1 VETAFCGFC
10 FVAVPLYSGG
20 KETGLLGT
28 LFEIGF
34 LFIFVMLLR
43 SVPGHSAQ
51 GHPAIRTVWDGVY
64 VHPQADRGESNFFMH
79 CAHCHEGGGDGL
91 LLSSED
97 FFNSWRGEKLLAL
110 FRYMKTTMPP
120 DNPGSLSDWEYLDIV
135 TYILQINGYPE
146 GSTDLLPSHLEGIV
160 LVGSD
165 GPQPQ
170 PDGTLVYA
178 VGCLNRNKN
187 GWILTSAS
195 VPSRSRTLPESD
207 QSFKTLEVQPLGSGE
222 MRLEGSFNAVENRG
236 AKVYVKGSLT
246 HRDGEPRIDVSA
258 IRALNP
264 QCKPTAAK

>member
-1 VETAFCGFC
+1 
-10 FVAVPLYSGG
+10 
-20 KETGLLGT
+20 LGT
-28 LFEIGF
+28 LFKIGF

-51 GHPAIRTVWDGVY
+51 GGPALRTVWDGVY

-79 CAHCHEGGGDGL
+79 CVHCHEGGGHGL

-97 FFNSWRGEKLLAL
+97 FFNSWRGETLSAL
-110 FRYMKTTMPP
+110 FRYMKTTMPA

-146 GSTDLLPSHLEGIV
+146 GSADLLPSHVDGIL

-165 GPQPQ
+165 GSQPQ
-170 PDGTLVYA
+170 PAGTSVYA
-178 VGCLNRNKN
+178 VGCLNQNEN

-195 VPSRSRTLPESD
+195 VPSRSRTLQETE
-207 QSFKTLEVQPLGSGE
+207 QWFKTLETEPLSSGK
-222 MRLEGSFNAVENRG
+222 MHLEGSFDAVGNRG

-246 HRDGEPRIDVSA
+246 QRDGKSGIDVSA
-258 IRALNP
+258 IRALNS
-264 QCKPTAAK
+264 QCKQR